1 MTWKHIG
8 HIKYCL
14 THGGCGVLFNAALHW
29 FADDYNTEKRRL
41 VILSFDLSPEEFKVI
56 PVPDDSRYVVMDSKL
71 GVFED
76 NLCISCADGIWVMRN
91 YNVKQSW
98 EFLSNDYDMNSHDAI
113 HYLKIYDSTSPQKKR
128 MTFFCYH
135 EACLSRSWKDI
146 ISAPISVQSL
156 VSPYINSERPS
167 HTGSAKVAERECHEM
182 RRFESSR
189 KHSELFLRGI
199 EELYNLEGGENEKSF
214 GKLMPLRLE
223 IDESQVYRVREVLD
237 VATNNVAEY
246 PTNMTDL
253 CKVVK
258 ESKDK
263 LPSFENCHVARYNSE
278 ADAQANQS
286 VHLHNGE
293 VQQEVDMK

>member
-1 MTWKHIG
+1 MAVLSDVVENNILTRLDVKDLLSDVVEKNILTRLDVKDLLRCKRVCKSWYSLISSPYFVKAHLKHNDVPHTRIAMPTYWKIPNHENLYQYNKWKLVGSSNGLVCVSIFPLRDALLLLINPWTRELRELPIPPLFLEEINNIANLSLSFGYDSSTDDYKLVMVTHKERMDASLVQVFSLKSMTWKHIG

-113 HYLKIYDSTSPQKKR
+113 HYLKIYDS
-128 MTFFCYH
+128 
-135 EACLSRSWKDI
+135 
-146 ISAPISVQSL
+146 
-156 VSPYINSERPS
+156 
-167 HTGSAKVAERECHEM
+167 
-182 RRFESSR
+182 
-189 KHSELFLRGI
+189 
-199 EELYNLEGGENEKSF
+199 
-214 GKLMPLRLE
+214 
-223 IDESQVYRVREVLD
+223 
-237 VATNNVAEY
+237 
-246 PTNMTDL
+246 
-253 CKVVK
+253 
-258 ESKDK
+258 
-263 LPSFENCHVARYNSE
+263 
-278 ADAQANQS
+278 
-286 VHLHNGE
+286 
-293 VQQEVDMK
+293 